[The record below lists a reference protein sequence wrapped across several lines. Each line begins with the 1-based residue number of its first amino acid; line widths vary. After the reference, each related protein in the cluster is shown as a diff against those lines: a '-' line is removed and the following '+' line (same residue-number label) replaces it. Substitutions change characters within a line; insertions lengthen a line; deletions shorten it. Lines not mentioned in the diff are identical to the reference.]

1 MPSGS
6 GTLKG
11 ANMRKTYK
19 KIIALC
25 AVLIFALALIPVQ
38 SFAVGDPFTS
48 IAVGGLSGASGAG
61 LFGSMASASG
71 FDISYSSGT
80 SIDQA
85 DALWNKLNP
94 DNIYFN
100 GNKGQET
107 SIDPITGT
115 PTVYDYISVDIGDW
129 LQAQNDFIDEFVSA
143 YSVTDNSS
151 GSFVG
156 NKSFAGIPLYTRS
169 GNNYSTDLDIG
180 TYPANNASI
189 TLSNGLFTCII
200 TRTDPYCNYEFF
212 YNGVS
217 SKSGQTRWGSG
228 SWTLRL
234 VIYADS
240 NNVKIGVIMDNN
252 SFASLSS
259 NNIGQV
265 SNTFNGTWD
274 SNSINTGVFDGYNA
288 AKVKIPHNS
297 WSPSDP
303 TNWNVA
309 EFLEELTVKT
319 VSDHASDI
327 IIEDDSGP
335 VPPPV
340 PIPSTPLG
348 DIPTD
353 EWFDLFGLP
362 VLEGQEEIHQDL
374 QDFSSDVSE
383 GIDDVIG
390 ELEDIESDVESI
402 DTNIGIG
409 NGLLGDLKSIGQ
421 SIQSTLS
428 SILSGVTDLVQ
439 EIVLSTETFI
449 AGLLNS
455 IMGGFGGMFSTMREA
470 FSIWHYVVEW
480 VGSISTV
487 FSWFWSVAGSTS
499 YYIQLP
505 IYASLAGAVVLA
517 FYKRFGK

>member
-11 ANMRKTYK
+11 AKMRKTYK
-19 KIIALC
+19 KVITLC

-38 SFAVGDPFTS
+38 SFAIGDPFTA
-48 IAVGGLSGASGAG
+48 IAVGGLNGASGAG

-71 FDISYSSGT
+71 LDIGFPSGT
-80 SIDQA
+80 SVTASDV
-85 DALWNKLNP
+85 LWNDLNP
-94 DNIYFN
+94 DSVYFS
-100 GNKGQET
+100 GEKGQVTET
-107 SIDPITGT
+107 DPVTGI

-129 LQAQNDFIDEFVSA
+129 LQAQNDFIDEFVSE
-143 YSVTDNSS
+143 YQVTDNDS
-151 GSFVG
+151 GNVSVSDSYCGYTFSNYNNGRYYGASVGTVTVG
-156 NKSFAGIPLYTRS
+156 NTYTVGNYSLYIGNSGGNPVFRNRYNGTQFGSYEGYSYMLGQPVFFTKS
-169 GNNYSTDLDIG
+169 GNQLGFSTF
-180 TYPANNASI
+180 NAS
-189 TLSNGLFTCII
+189 
-200 TRTDPYCNYEFF
+200 
-212 YNGVS
+212 
-217 SKSGQTRWGSG
+217 
-228 SWTLRL
+228 
-234 VIYADS
+234 
-240 NNVKIGVIMDNN
+240 NNMVLM
-252 SFASLSS
+252 
-259 NNIGQV
+259 QV
-265 SNTFNGTWD
+265 SNGGQSDIISGYTSTWSSGTL
-274 SNSINTGVFDGYNA
+274 NTGVFDGYTA
-288 AKVKIPHNS
+288 AKVKIPASS

-309 EFLEELTVKT
+309 EFLEELTVKL
-319 VSDHASDI
+319 VAGHSDQI
-327 IIEDDSGP
+327 IIEDDSP
-335 VPPPV
+335 TPPPV

-353 EWFDLFGLP
+353 EWYDLFGLP

-402 DTNIGIG
+402 DTNLGIG
-409 NGLLGDLKSIGQ
+409 NGLLGDLKTIGQ

-455 IMGGFGGMFSTMREA
+455 IMGGLGGMFSTMREA